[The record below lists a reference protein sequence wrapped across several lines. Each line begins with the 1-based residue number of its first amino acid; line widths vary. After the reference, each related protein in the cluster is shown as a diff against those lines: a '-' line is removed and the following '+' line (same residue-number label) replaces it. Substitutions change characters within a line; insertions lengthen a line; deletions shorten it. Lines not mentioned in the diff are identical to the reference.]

1 MIKNVSK
8 LNLSSG
14 SLLVPGRCRLAAIQL
29 AIAAPNNLRPRVE
42 AFDFDKM
49 KIELSNGSA
58 SGDVLFGL
66 CPPLGGNFG
75 YSIMPFYYEFGNAR
89 ILFTD
94 GIYSKL
100 VNADLLVGPDPSEI
114 MISVFYEGT

>member
-14 SLLVPGRCRLAAIQL
+14 SLIAPGRCRLAAIQL
-29 AIAAPNNLRPRVE
+29 AIADPSGLNPRVRE
-42 AFDFDKM
+42 FDFDKM

-58 SGDVLFGL
+58 SGDVLFGF
-66 CPPLGGNFG
+66 CPPLGSNFG
-75 YSIMPFYYEFGNAR
+75 QSVMPYYYEFGNAR

-94 GIYSKL
+94 GIYSKS
-100 VNADLLVGPDPSEI
+100 VTGDLTLGPDPNEI
-114 MISVFYEGT
+114 MISVFYEGG